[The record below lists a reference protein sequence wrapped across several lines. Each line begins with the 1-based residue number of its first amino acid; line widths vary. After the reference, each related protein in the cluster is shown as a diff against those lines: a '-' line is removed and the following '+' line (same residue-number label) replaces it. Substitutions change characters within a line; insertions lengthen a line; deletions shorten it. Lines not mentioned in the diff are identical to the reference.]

1 MFHYLYYSIMLN
13 EDKEKFKIVFSGI
26 LVIKNFVVPSSLS
39 NFSVKLICGGIILFV
54 RLDKYVPMSS

>member
-1 MFHYLYYSIMLN
+1 MLN

-54 RLDKYVPMSS
+54 RLDKSVPMSS